1 MKSIVFI
8 SRDKIGERMA
18 GTAQR
23 YVELARAAGRHTSVG
38 LIAPPG
44 STRPVD
50 LDASIQFISKDVS
63 LREVADF
70 LSSYEVWFSQT
81 LSMKEL
87 LLLRLN
93 KAEFIY
99 DGYDPVYIE
108 NLERLSYE
116 LDDISG
122 KKHLEYIR
130 SELKRVLLNANYIVY
145 ATPAQKHYLLGQL
158 QALQGLSLGEYRQDH
173 IAVRKF
179 VSLPFGMH
187 AQRNLDSR
195 KRDEIRKKIGV
206 SKQDQLA
213 LWGGGIWNWF
223 DPLTLLESLIKGYAP
238 KNTKLYF
245 PGFRHPDPH
254 VPQMQVAND
263 VVAYLDK
270 HPALRD
276 RVIIAEG
283 WTPYARRNELF
294 GIADVGL
301 SLHYQSLETELA
313 FRTRVLE
320 YLAHEVPILS
330 TEGDYFAEEIKTRK
344 LGEVVPYLDPRA
356 IGLALHK
363 LQDIRIT
370 KAYKKNIIAYRKEL
384 DWSSIIKNLIGL
396 L

>member
-23 YVELARAAGRHTSVG
+23 YVELARAAGKHTTVG
-38 LIAPPG
+38 LVAPPG

-50 LDASIQFISKDVS
+50 LDENIQFMSKDVS
-63 LREVADF
+63 LRRVAKF
-70 LSSYEVWFSQT
+70 LSSYDVWFSQT
-81 LSMKEL
+81 ISAKEL
-87 LLLRLN
+87 FLLKRN

-116 LDDISG
+116 QDDISA
-122 KKHLEYIR
+122 KKHLAFIR
-130 SELKRVLLNANYIVY
+130 NELKRALLNAKYIAY

-158 QALQGLSLGEYRQDH
+158 QALKGLNLGEYRQNH
-173 IAVRKF
+173 SAVGKF

-187 AQRNLDSR
+187 AQRNLGGSE
-195 KRDEIRKKIGV
+195 RDELRKKLGV
-206 SKQDQLA
+206 SKRDQLA

-223 DPLTLLESLIKGYAP
+223 DPLTLLESMRKGYVP
-238 KNTKLYF
+238 NNTKLYF

-254 VPQMQVAND
+254 VPQMQVASQ
-263 VVAYLDK
+263 VMAYIDK
-270 HPALRD
+270 YPVLRK

-283 WTPYARRNELF
+283 WTPYSRRNELF
-294 GIADVGL
+294 GITDVGL

-330 TEGDYFAEEIKTRK
+330 TEGDYFAWEIKTQE
-344 LGEVVPYLDPRA
+344 LGEVVPYLDARA
-356 IGLALHK
+356 VGLALHR
-363 LQDIRIT
+363 LQDAKIS
-370 KAYKKNIIAYRKEL
+370 KMYKKNIDSYRKEY
-384 DWSSIIKNLIGL
+384 DWDSIIKNLLEL